1 MYSIEY
7 KYSSN
12 ILIKIMK
19 ICYFIFTLFVSS
31 LLFSE
36 SVNEQLINDNPAEI
50 SLMDTRDLDPKLKLF
65 LDKYYQKNYSDDEY
79 IKTVKSMQLMGAY
92 TVNGGG
98 IGNIKII
105 KKRPNKYK
113 SYIKKNNDSEQ
124 IIIYDGASLKSGRTT
139 NSDPTIQWQPLDI
152 YASENLWI
160 HYEQIFDSLLLNPKD
175 PKKEISLGI
184 SFMEDGQVI
193 QPVKII
199 LKNDIKMTYFVPI
212 RNNLTKKILVEFNE
226 RDDSAYRSYTIH
238 LANYESINGM
248 MFPKKISTQLSGDHI
263 VDIEISDIQ
272 FNLGISDFFFKAIPF

>member
-1 MYSIEY
+1 M
-7 KYSSN
+7 
-12 ILIKIMK
+12 
-19 ICYFIFTLFVSS
+19 
-31 LLFSE
+31 
-36 SVNEQLINDNPAEI
+36 
-50 SLMDTRDLDPKLKLF
+50 
-65 LDKYYQKNYSDDEY
+65 
-79 IKTVKSMQLMGAY
+79 
-92 TVNGGG
+92 VNGGG

-184 SFMEDGQVI
+184 PFMEDGQVI

-212 RNNLTKKILVEFNE
+212 RHNLTKKILVEFNE
-226 RDDSAYRSYTIH
+226 RDDSAYRSYTVH

-248 MFPKKISTQLSGDHI
+248 MLPKKISTQLSGDHI

>member
-1 MYSIEY
+1 MY
-7 KYSSN
+7 
-12 ILIKIMK
+12 
-19 ICYFIFTLFVSS
+19 
-31 LLFSE
+31 
-36 SVNEQLINDNPAEI
+36 
-50 SLMDTRDLDPKLKLF
+50 
-65 LDKYYQKNYSDDEY
+65 YSDDEY

-226 RDDSAYRSYTIH
+226 GDHSAYRSYTIH
-238 LANYESINGM
+238 LSNYESINGM

-272 FNLGISDFFFKAIPF
+272 FNLGISDFFFKAISF

>member
-184 SFMEDGQVI
+184 PFMEDGQVI

-226 RDDSAYRSYTIH
+226 RDHSAYRSYTIH
-238 LANYESINGM
+238 LSNYESINGM

>member
-79 IKTVKSMQLMGAY
+79 IKTVKSMQLVGAY

-184 SFMEDGQVI
+184 TFMEDGQII

>member
-1 MYSIEY
+1 
-7 KYSSN
+7 
-12 ILIKIMK
+12 MK

-124 IIIYDGASLKSGRTT
+124 IIIYDGTSLKSGRTT

-184 SFMEDGQVI
+184 PFMEDGQVI

-226 RDDSAYRSYTIH
+226 RDHSAYRSYTIH

-272 FNLGISDFFFKAIPF
+272 FNLGISDLFFKPISF

>member
-1 MYSIEY
+1 
-7 KYSSN
+7 
-12 ILIKIMK
+12 MK

-226 RDDSAYRSYTIH
+226 RDHSAYRSYTIH

>member
-212 RNNLTKKILVEFNE
+212 RDNLTKKILVEFNE